1 MCCAERARPEYRRPA
16 GGRHLPSARPGAIQ
30 VRGRTSRFHPLYHAT
45 STARSRRYVSLTVGL
60 WLTVKPIAYMK
71 IKSAGVG
78 IAAMGTEIQ
87 NYIMFIS
94 SAVCLTALPFLL

>member
-1 MCCAERARPEYRRPA
+1 
-16 GGRHLPSARPGAIQ
+16 
-30 VRGRTSRFHPLYHAT
+30 
-45 STARSRRYVSLTVGL
+45 
-60 WLTVKPIAYMK
+60 MK